1 MGAPPGSVGPLAST
15 EVAAPGR
22 PAGGRTSSSDAAIV
36 VEGVTKRF
44 GQTVAVDNCHLVVE
58 RGAFVSLLGPSGC
71 GKTTLLRMIG
81 GFESQDA
88 GRIAIHGKQVDRLPP
103 NKRPVNMVFQRYALF
118 PHKSVFENIAF
129 PLELRGVSKQ
139 ERRERVGEM
148 LDLVRLPGVEERRST
163 ELSGGQAQRIALA
176 RALVARPEV
185 LLLDEP
191 LTALDLKL
199 RKAMQLE
206 LRRIQEE
213 LGTTFLYV
221 THDQEE
227 ALAMSDRIVLMNEG
241 RIVQE
246 GGPAEIYNR
255 PESVFASH
263 FIGETNLL
271 EGEVVAVE
279 SGGTRVRVGPV
290 EVAAPAGPLA
300 LGATASVS
308 VRPQCV
314 SIGRRVQAAH
324 ENRFRGRLERRIFLG
339 NLVRWYVEI
348 GPDIVVTAEGAPEE
362 RPLEEGS
369 ELDVSWAREDSI
381 LLGHEA

>member
-1 MGAPPGSVGPLAST
+1 LARTETAARGGPVTGEQVPPG
-15 EVAAPGR
+15 
-22 PAGGRTSSSDAAIV
+22 DAAILV
-36 VEGVTKRF
+36 DGVTKRF
-44 GQTVAVDNCHLVVE
+44 GQTVAVDDCHLVVE

-71 GKTTLLRMIG
+71 GKTTLLRVIG
-81 GFESQDA
+81 GFESQDR
-88 GRIAIHGKQVDRLPP
+88 GRILIHGRQVDRLPP
-103 NKRPVNMVFQRYALF
+103 NRRPVNMVFQRYALF

-129 PLELRGVSKQ
+129 PLELRGVSKK
-139 ERRERVGEM
+139 ERRGRVREM
-148 LDLVRLPGVEERRST
+148 LELVRLPGVEDRRPN

-176 RALVARPEV
+176 RALIGRPEV

-191 LTALDLKL
+191 LTSLDLKL

-227 ALAMSDRIVLMNEG
+227 ALTMSDRIVLMNDG

-246 GGPAEIYNR
+246 GPPAEIYNR

-271 EGEVVAVE
+271 EGDVTGRD
-279 SGGTRVRVGPV
+279 SGGTRVRVSEL
-290 EVAAPAGPLA
+290 EVAAPAGELSV
-300 LGATASVS
+300 GTKVSVS
-308 VRPQCV
+308 VRPQAV
-314 SIGRRVQAAH
+314 TIGENLGDAH

-348 GPDIVVTAEGAPEE
+348 DPGIVVTAEGPPEE
-362 RPLEEGS
+362 PPLEEGS
-369 ELDVSWAREDSI
+369 DLELSWRRDDSI
-381 LLGHEA
+381 LLVHES